1 MLFDEDRNYTLE
13 ELEAG
18 YEISKVFQ
26 NQLPSVGVVDFNGRM
41 LDDQQRV
48 TRFNDL
54 RAFQLI
60 LESQ

>member
-1 MLFDEDRNYTLE
+1 MLFGEDRNYTLE

-18 YEISKVFQ
+18 YEISKVFSS
-26 NQLPSVGVVDFNGRM
+26 QLPNVGVVDFNGKS

-54 RAFQLI
+54 RAF
-60 LESQ
+60 